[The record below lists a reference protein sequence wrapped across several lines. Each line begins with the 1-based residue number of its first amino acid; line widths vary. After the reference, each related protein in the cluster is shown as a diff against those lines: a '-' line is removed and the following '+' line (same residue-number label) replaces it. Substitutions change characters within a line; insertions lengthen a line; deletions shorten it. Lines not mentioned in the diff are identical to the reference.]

1 MQYSI
6 EWISYD
12 EWDIFDMVSMNVSKK
27 KDNLSLT
34 LYNLRFAL
42 GDMQGFRRTLYD
54 KVSRRTGVLE
64 RYFAY
69 KGTIQ
74 G

>member
-12 EWDIFDMVSMNVSKK
+12 EWDIFDIVSMNVSNKK
-27 KDNLSLT
+27 KDNVSLP

-42 GDMQGFRRTLYD
+42 GGMQGFRRTLYD
-54 KVSRRTGVLE
+54 KVSRRTDCCH
-64 RYFAY
+64 
-69 KGTIQ
+69 
-74 G
+74 